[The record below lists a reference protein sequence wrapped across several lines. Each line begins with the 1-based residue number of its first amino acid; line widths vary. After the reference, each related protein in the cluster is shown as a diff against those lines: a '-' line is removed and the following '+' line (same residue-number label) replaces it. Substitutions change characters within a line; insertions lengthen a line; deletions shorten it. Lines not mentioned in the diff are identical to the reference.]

1 MVVLERSPKEERGG
15 NTRWTGAYLRLRD
28 TSTIAARFVEDLLE
42 DSSGFS
48 DQRYIHVLA
57 QKIPETNA

>member
-1 MVVLERSPKEERGG
+1 VAVLERSPEEERGG

-28 TSTIAARFVEDLLE
+28 TSTIADRFVEDLLGY
-42 DSSGFS
+42 SSGFS
-48 DQRYIHVLA
+48 DERYIHMLA